1 MMKKWGKALR
11 EKEMQ
16 IAIEQRK
23 NPETVEISGFSGCGD
38 RTRTCDLRV
47 MRQSQAQ
54 IGVISAPICAF
65 CHRSLGEFSIVSV
78 QPCPPQFHSG
88 SKLGQ

>member
-23 NPETVEISGFSGCGD
+23 NPETVEISGFSGAQD
-38 RTRTCDLRV
+38 QSRYSRKSFISEALRLFSPYI
-47 MRQSQAQ
+47 SQ
-54 IGVISAPICAF
+54 IFEPITDMIF
-65 CHRSLGEFSIVSV
+65 DQTGFLRPTKKDIHPHSLNSF
-78 QPCPPQFHSG
+78 
-88 SKLGQ
+88 

>member
-23 NPETVEISGFSGCGD
+23 NPETVEISGFSVLND
-38 RTRTCDLRV
+38 RNRYALKIRNIKGWNGFALFESYNYTIH
-47 MRQSQAQ
+47 S
-54 IGVISAPICAF
+54 
-65 CHRSLGEFSIVSV
+65 
-78 QPCPPQFHSG
+78 PQN
-88 SKLGQ
+88 

>member
-23 NPETVEISGFSGCGD
+23 NPETV
-38 RTRTCDLRV
+38 RV
-47 MRQSQAQ
+47 MFVGTQVDTMSCKGADS
-54 IGVISAPICAF
+54 VCCPLSCAF
-65 CHRSLGEFSIVSV
+65 SLFLLCG
-78 QPCPPQFHSG
+78 
-88 SKLGQ
+88 KLVKYLA

>member
-23 NPETVEISGFSGCGD
+23 NPETVEISGFSVLSD
-38 RTRTCDLRV
+38 RNRYALK
-47 MRQSQAQ
+47 
-54 IGVISAPICAF
+54 ILNIKGW
-65 CHRSLGEFSIVSV
+65 
-78 QPCPPQFHSG
+78 SG
-88 SKLGQ
+88 FALFESYNFTIHLPHN

>member
-23 NPETVEISGFSGCGD
+23 NPETVEISGFSGCGG

-47 MRQSQAQ
+47 MSPTSYQLLY
-54 IGVISAPICAF
+54 SAI
-65 CHRSLGEFSIVSV
+65 FSFARFPVL
-78 QPCPPQFHSG
+78 PREWR
-88 SKLGQ
+88 

>member
-47 MRQSQAQ
+47 MRSKQ
-54 IGVISAPICAF
+54 GVYYRSAMSCKVLILLRFLNPSF
-65 CHRSLGEFSIVSV
+65 HIVE
-78 QPCPPQFHSG
+78 
-88 SKLGQ
+88 